1 MIGFILGT
9 SEGRKI
15 LSSICKYTNDV
26 AVSTAT
32 SYGGELLK
40 EFNIKVLNT
49 KPLNR
54 EEMLSWMKLNDIH
67 VLIDASHPYAQE
79 VTKTAL
85 ECTKELKVKYIRYER
100 KGALE
105 NNQGEEI
112 IRVENYDEAIDII
125 KSIEGN
131 ILNTTGGNNVSKF
144 LDLNFKYRVIHRIL
158 PMPKVLNKIVEAG
171 VSIKDIIALQGP
183 ISYELEKAFINQYS
197 IKGILTK
204 DSGEEGGVLEKL
216 KAVRESKIKL
226 IVIEKPKLK
235 YDFEFNDVDKLSQ
248 YLVKEYKLKQ
258 LSMSY
263 KIERTTT
270 GSSDFKI
277 LEQKLDD
284 ELYQIYGEM
293 QNIYSSHNTV
303 SDLQTIIV
311 YEDNNPVACGCL
323 KILDTDLAEVK
334 RVFVCQNNR
343 GKGLSEIVVREI
355 EKLAIERKI
364 KTLIL
369 QTGSKQNAAINLY
382 KKMGYTLIENYG
394 PYVNDDNS
402 ICMKKLV

>member
-105 NNQGEEI
+105 NNKGEEI

-144 LDLNFKYRVIHRIL
+144 LDLNLKYRVIHRIL

-183 ISYELEKAFINQYS
+183 ISYELEKAVINQYS

-293 QNIYSSHNTV
+293 QNNYSTHNTV

-343 GKGLSEIVVREI
+343 GKGLSEIIVREI

-394 PYVNDDNS
+394 PYVNDSNS